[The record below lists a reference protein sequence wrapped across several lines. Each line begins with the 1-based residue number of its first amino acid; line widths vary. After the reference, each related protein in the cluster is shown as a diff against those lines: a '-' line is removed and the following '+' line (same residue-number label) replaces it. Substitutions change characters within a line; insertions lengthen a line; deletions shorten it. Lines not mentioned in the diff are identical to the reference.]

1 MATVHVKLRQS
12 VVEGKPGT
20 LFFVL
25 SHRGNTKQIKTT
37 CKLFPHEWDPIA
49 QQVLLPENERSTY
62 IRQVR
67 AYLEESLTHLRLF
80 ILSYSSEEPDFL
92 QKIADHFNG
101 KSCALRL
108 FPFIEELQK
117 QLEQNRQIKT
127 AMSYHYAMRSFKT
140 FREGRDIELTAI
152 DSNIMSEYEY
162 WLKRK
167 NVTLNS
173 ISFYMRILRAI
184 YNKAVSQELIFQR
197 DPFKNVYTGIEKT
210 RKRAIDE
217 NIILKLKKL
226 DLKQSNLIFTRDLF
240 LLSFYTRGMSFVD
253 MAYLRQKDIRNGI
266 IGYKRRKTGQRL
278 SIKLEPCMQR
288 ILDKYTP
295 HVSSEVDYVLP
306 IISSSDPLTA
316 FKQYRNAL
324 SYYNRSLK
332 TLSHLLGLHQSLSS
346 YVSRHSWATIAYKRH
361 IPLSVISEGMGHYSE
376 MTTKIYLASLDQTLL
391 DRANRMVLKGL

>member
-1 MATVHVKLRQS
+1 MATVHVKLRSS

-25 SHRGNTKQIKTT
+25 SHRGNTKQIKTIH
-37 CKLFPHEWDPIA
+37 KLFPPEWDPVSQHPLI
-49 QQVLLPENERSTY
+49 PDNERSMYVQLVKTSL
-62 IRQVR
+62 Q
-67 AYLEESLTHLRLF
+67 ESLIQLRSL
-80 ILSYSSEEPDFL
+80 IHSYPPGEPDIL
-92 QKIADHFNG
+92 QQIVNRFNG
-101 KSCALRL
+101 KSPSLRL
-108 FPFIEELQK
+108 FSFIDKLQK
-117 QLEQNRQIKT
+117 QLEQNGQIKT

-140 FREGRDIELTAI
+140 FREGRDIELAAI
-152 DSNIMSEYEY
+152 DSVVMSEYEY

-184 YNKAVSQELIFQR
+184 YNKAVVQELIIQR

-210 RKRAIDE
+210 RKRAVDE

-226 DLKQSNLIFTRDLF
+226 DLKQPNLTFTRDLF

-253 MAYLRQKDIRNGI
+253 MAYLRKKDIRDGI
-266 IGYKRRKTGQRL
+266 IYYKRRKTGQRL
-278 SIKLEPCMQR
+278 SVKLEPCMQR
-288 ILDKYTP
+288 IIDKYAP
-295 HVSSEVDYVLP
+295 HVPKELDYVLP
-306 IISSSDPLTA
+306 IISSTDPLTA

-324 SYYNRSLK
+324 SYYNRLLK
-332 TLSHLLGLHQSLSS
+332 KLSHLLGLHQSLSS

-361 IPLSVISEGMGHYSE
+361 IPLSIISEGMGHYSE

-391 DRANRMVLKGL
+391 DRANRTVLKGL